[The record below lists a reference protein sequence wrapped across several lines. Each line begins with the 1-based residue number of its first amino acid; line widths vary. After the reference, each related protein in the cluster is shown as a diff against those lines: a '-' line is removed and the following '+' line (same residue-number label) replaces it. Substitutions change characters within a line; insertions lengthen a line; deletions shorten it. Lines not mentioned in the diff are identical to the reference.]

1 MLSFKRLLIAS
12 SKGGV
17 GKSTTALGL
26 AAAFARMGKRVL
38 LIDLD
43 PTSRSLDMLTG
54 SENDA
59 IYDFGDLL
67 DGCDPKTIALTP
79 SDKLP
84 TLSFVP
90 AVHLKRMAEI
100 CEEKG
105 ITESS
110 MIRRGVGALLDACE
124 YDYCICDTG
133 GGISIPMA
141 VADLFDLTLITSEQS
156 KTSIRAAEYAA
167 TQLGKNGAKEQRL
180 VVCSFDLS
188 AVERNERAGIIEM
201 IDSSFLPCVGVVPF
215 DPDLQYA
222 QDLGVIADG
231 DFISSMAYS
240 NIAKRITGIDVRLFE
255 GMGRLEKKRMK
266 AL

>member
-1 MLSFKRLLIAS
+1 MPSYKRLLVAS

-26 AAAFARMGKRVL
+26 AAALARMEKNVL

-67 DGCDPKTIALTP
+67 DGNDPDAVTMTP
-79 SDKLP
+79 SESLP

-90 AVHLKRMAEI
+90 ACHLKRMSEI
-100 CEEKG
+100 CRDRR
-105 ITESS
+105 ITEGE
-110 MIRRGVGALLDACE
+110 MIRTGVTTLLDECE
-124 YDYCICDTG
+124 YDFCICDTG
-133 GGISIPMA
+133 GGISIPLA
-141 VADLFDLTLITSEQS
+141 IADLFDMTLIASEQG

-167 TQLGKNGAKEQRL
+167 SQLEKSGAKTIRL
-180 VVCSFDLS
+180 VICSFDLDS
-188 AVERNERAGIIEM
+188 VKKKERAGIIEM
-201 IDSSFLPCVGVVPF
+201 IDSSCLPCIGVVPY
-215 DPDLQYA
+215 DENIQYA
-222 QDLGVIADG
+222 QDLGVIADENY
-231 DFISSMAYS
+231 ISAKAYR
-240 NIAKRITGIDVRLFE
+240 NIATRITGTEVRLFNK
-255 GMGRLEKKRMK
+255 MGGYSKKRTK